1 MWSGFGKG
9 IIILQFNIVKASIA
23 ISKSTKMKINSFLIY
38 TSHLINNF
46 RVRHFSEQN
55 YSSNIEFFTTLKD
68 FKSSMV

>member
-55 YSSNIEFFTTLKD
+55 
-68 FKSSMV
+68 